1 MAEPDCATE
10 LLEQSFEPETVT
22 AGFESYDHWSWKLLI
37 ESAHLLFVLVLQF
50 GNDEFASFN
59 FQITDG
65 LLSCM
70 KVNANIYLLHSASF
84 QSHISQLNVS
94 LTTHARRRC
103 FITSVPP
110 AVAGGCARV
119 TTHPLPRGGT
129 DCVQARRPTLIPLL
143 DRVSTTCGSGWVRS
157 CY

>member
-1 MAEPDCATE
+1 MAEPDFATE
-10 LLEQSFEPETVT
+10 LLEHSVEPETVT
-22 AGFESYDHWSWKLLI
+22 AGFESYDHWSLKLLV
-37 ESAHLLFVLVLQF
+37 ESTHLLFVLVLQF

-94 LTTHARRRC
+94 LTTHERRRC
-103 FITSVPP
+103 FITSVPG
-110 AVAGGCARV
+110 AVATGWLRVVVTSVLPHRARR
-119 TTHPLPRGGT
+119 RGGGAGGQLFV
-129 DCVQARRPTLIPLL
+129 DVFGHLAE
-143 DRVSTTCGSGWVRS
+143 
-157 CY
+157 